1 MQRDSK
7 WLCILTTIFVYVWEE
22 KYVENSFSSFFF
34 HSSDLS
40 KKEKKNY
47 SLNIDRLEIRNLRST
62 RKVNLNRAT
71 WHLNLGPMH

>member
-1 MQRDSK
+1 MAVHIDDDI
-7 WLCILTTIFVYVWEE
+7 CIRMGREIRGKFFFLL
-22 KYVENSFSSFFF
+22 FF

>member
-1 MQRDSK
+1 MAVHIDDDI
-7 WLCILTTIFVYVWEE
+7 CIRMRREIRGKFFFLL
-22 KYVENSFSSFFF
+22 FF

-47 SLNIDRLEIRNLRST
+47 SLSIDRLEIRNLRST